1 MRTVTWTLSGL
12 CYDTNP
18 PPSVAT
24 VRQLLP
30 ALVHLIH
37 DNNDEEILAEAC
49 SAISY
54 LTYGPYIQEVVDA
67 GIVSRLVTL
76 LEGNEVA
83 MGVISPALR
92 TMRNI
97 SSESDSQT
105 ESLLNAGACPLLAKM
120 LQHFSLD
127 IIKEAAWTVSN
138 IAAGNT
144 VHIEALFTN
153 NVIRPLVEVLSK
165 GDFNC
170 KKEAVLAIT
179 NISKGNRFHYYFISY
194 RFQTFKKRLSQFQ
207 AAMLSRLRHCASLV
221 PLHLCAA
228 C

>member
-54 LTYGPYIQEVVDA
+54 LTYGPYIQDVVDA

-194 RFQTFKKRLSQFQ
+194 RFQTFKKRLNT
-207 AAMLSRLRHCASLV
+207 L
-221 PLHLCAA
+221 
-228 C
+228 